1 MQNLVVLYCACFV
14 QLKENWV
21 SVPWQTKND
30 CCLVSLVI
38 VSSENI
44 QWDNYL
50 MSLTSVQSDTRMPFC
65 FASDILIKKFV
76 NCLLVI
82 YGCILY
88 II

>member
-1 MQNLVVLYCACFV
+1 MFCAARGELGQCAIA
-14 QLKENWV
+14 N
-21 SVPWQTKND
+21 KND
-30 CCLVSLVI
+30 CCLVSPVI

-44 QWDNYL
+44 QWDGYL
-50 MSLTSVQSDTRMPFC
+50 MSLTSVQSDTRMPFY

-76 NCLLVI
+76 NCLPVM